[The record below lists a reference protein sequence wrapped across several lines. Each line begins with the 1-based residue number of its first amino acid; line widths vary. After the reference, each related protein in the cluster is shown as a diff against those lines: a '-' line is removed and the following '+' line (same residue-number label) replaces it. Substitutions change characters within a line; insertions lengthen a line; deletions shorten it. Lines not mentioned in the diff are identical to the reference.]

1 MGAWASS
8 LRPSPPSLTRSL
20 AHSLSCSAHSSVHLR
35 SAQPPQSQCQ
45 RTIEGTRGR
54 AGTATETEAEAEIEI
69 ETEIAIEIEIEIGT
83 EAEAGGLGLG
93 LAPGP
98 AAPLPP
104 PPLPPPL
111 PPPASS
117 QAVMAASPWQWCP
130 SPMERSLAPLR
141 RATACAR
148 C

>member
-1 MGAWASS
+1 VGVGEFS
-8 LRPSPPSLTRSL
+8 PSLSPSL
-20 AHSLSCSAHSSVHLR
+20 VHSLTLLLCPQLSSSPLR
-35 SAQPPQSQCQ
+35 SAPPPQSQCQ

-54 AGTATETEAEAEIEI
+54 AGTATETEAEAEAETEIEI
-69 ETEIAIEIEIEIGT
+69 ETEIETETETEA

-104 PPLPPPL
+104 PPLP